1 MLVWAQMTDRELV
14 GRAVGPSSAQE
25 REQALQAIYD
35 RHSADVLGLCGWWLS
50 DPDAALDA
58 AQSTFEIVIEDL
70 AGAGAPT
77 LRDPDKLGA
86 WLRGIAKNQCRA
98 VWRRRNR
105 EGEFPEQ
112 DLEDAEHEV
121 TASRR
126 RQAQVDRML
135 DSVAATFTPRQ
146 QTIFKLVLR
155 QGIRGQALAAELGVS
170 EKGANDATYENQA
183 LVLDGFGAYVL
194 ARDGRAYCE
203 SLARILDEA
212 GWDGQTFTR
221 VLRLRVL
228 RHLDN
233 CKICDDCATCN
244 VQKKKLVMPYAPV
257 TIPFLIA
264 AELRD
269 RIYEFI
275 RRISTP
281 SGSAD
286 GGQGGPGAAAAIGAA
301 AGAAAGAQAPAV
313 LDDYVSQDRSAAPAR
328 RLIRRGRKKTASG
341 SGNGRRG
348 GISARPLAVG
358 AAIVVAAVVAVVI
371 VLQSGSSGSSGM
383 PISATSALP
392 PVTGDTYVK
401 YLGGSDASAEL
412 SGQVNAAASGEIVRL
427 YALPFPFTAA
437 PVPAGSLTLHPAGSA
452 ATYSFRVTPTLATRY
467 QVELFRNSATAKP
480 LATSI
485 STTIY
490 VVAIPQRVGTPS
502 CVGRPVCHLTETH
515 VIFVPPSAL
524 KTETSKSWYSY
535 LGLNLSSSGT
545 PPLPATLQLGA
556 GNPVIGRPQLI
567 AANEFSVTISY
578 TFNIGSGGYHFF
590 STLCAK
596 DTEAADGIGLPGS
609 HGCGNGSI
617 PGSHAYLG

>member
-1 MLVWAQMTDRELV
+1 
-14 GRAVGPSSAQE
+14 
-25 REQALQAIYD
+25 
-35 RHSADVLGLCGWWLS
+35 
-50 DPDAALDA
+50 
-58 AQSTFEIVIEDL
+58 
-70 AGAGAPT
+70 
-77 LRDPDKLGA
+77 
-86 WLRGIAKNQCRA
+86 
-98 VWRRRNR
+98 
-105 EGEFPEQ
+105 
-112 DLEDAEHEV
+112 
-121 TASRR
+121 
-126 RQAQVDRML
+126 
-135 DSVAATFTPRQ
+135 
-146 QTIFKLVLR
+146 
-155 QGIRGQALAAELGVS
+155 
-170 EKGANDATYENQA
+170 
-183 LVLDGFGAYVL
+183 
-194 ARDGRAYCE
+194 
-203 SLARILDEA
+203 
-212 GWDGQTFTR
+212 
-221 VLRLRVL
+221 
-228 RHLDN
+228 
-233 CKICDDCATCN
+233 
-244 VQKKKLVMPYAPV
+244 
-257 TIPFLIA
+257 
-264 AELRD
+264 
-269 RIYEFI
+269 
-275 RRISTP
+275 
-281 SGSAD
+281 
-286 GGQGGPGAAAAIGAA
+286 
-301 AGAAAGAQAPAV
+301 
-313 LDDYVSQDRSAAPAR
+313 
-328 RLIRRGRKKTASG
+328 
-341 SGNGRRG
+341 
-348 GISARPLAVG
+348 
-358 AAIVVAAVVAVVI
+358 VVAAVVAVVI